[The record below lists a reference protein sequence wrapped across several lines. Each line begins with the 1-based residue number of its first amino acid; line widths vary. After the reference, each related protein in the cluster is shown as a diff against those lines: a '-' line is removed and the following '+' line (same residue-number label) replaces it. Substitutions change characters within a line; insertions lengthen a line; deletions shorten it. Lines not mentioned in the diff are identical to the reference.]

1 MMTKTNI
8 SCPSS
13 LLDASASAIMPQP
26 EDDVALMR
34 QVIAQDHEAFNVLY
48 ARYAQRLRGY
58 LIRFL
63 GQSGLVDEVLNDVM
77 LVMWQRASRFDFT
90 AQLLP
95 WLLGIARQKARKA
108 LARNSPIVAP
118 SARCDENDIDTPEE
132 TILRQEHHENIA
144 HALNTLS
151 PCHRTVLDLLV
162 RQGCSYQEIAKRTNT
177 PVNTVKTQVFRARRS
192 LANRIA
198 ALEHGFFPS
207 SPSPERI
214 RWRHAS

>member
-48 ARYAQRLRGY
+48 TRYAQRLRGY

-108 LARNSPIVAP
+108 LARNSPLVAP
-118 SARCDENDIDTPEE
+118 SDSFNENDIDTPEE
-132 TILRQEHHENIA
+132 TILRQEYHENIA

-151 PCHRTVLDLLV
+151 PSHRDCARSPGAPGMFLSGNREEDQHPRKHRQDPGISRASQFGESYRCIGTWLLPF
-162 RQGCSYQEIAKRTNT
+162 IAIT
-177 PVNTVKTQVFRARRS
+177 
-192 LANRIA
+192 
-198 ALEHGFFPS
+198 
-207 SPSPERI
+207 
-214 RWRHAS
+214 